1 MSLAPL
7 AGIDGALRGR
17 RVLVTGAGG
26 FIGGRLVE
34 RLVLEQGAEVRALV
48 RNLAGAARLARVPV
62 TVLRGDISSA
72 PELAV
77 AIQGCDLVFHCAYG
91 TSGSQKHRSWVNR
104 EGTRRVLEASRAA
117 SVGRI
122 VHLSTLMVYGE
133 TGDGDLDE
141 TAPRRRFGNAYSD
154 SKLEAEQ
161 IALTSG
167 LPVAVLQPTAVYGP
181 YGGVWTEAVIRGL
194 KAGRQILVN
203 GGDGLG
209 NAVYV
214 DDLVSAMLLAA
225 IRDGAVGEAF
235 LISGEEP
242 VTWRELYGRF
252 AKMLGPEERTVD
264 MTEAEALAFW
274 KKWKKAQPRA
284 VGEALRILKGEQ
296 PVRERIERTREGV
309 WLREMASTIL
319 PESVQQKIKARMR
332 STSRPTPQARRAAD
346 PAAEP
351 RADPLPPR
359 PHPRPHRQ
367 GQASPGLPAGVRF
380 RGRHGPDRAMGAL
393 GGDPLGLGMSRYR
406 SIRPFPS
413 GVLPSE
419 ASPSV
424 PLHGVER
431 EGPES
436 EVFPIQSPVGATACS
451 LGRKPQARASRHV
464 PRAP

>member
-7 AGIDGALRGR
+7 AGIDGALAGR
-17 RVLVTGAGG
+17 RMLVTGAGG

-48 RNLAGAARLARVPV
+48 RNLAGAARLARFPV

-77 AIQGCDLVFHCAYG
+77 AIQGCEIVFHCAYG

-104 EGTRRVLEASRAA
+104 EGTRRVLEASRA
-117 SVGRI
+117 VNVRRI

-133 TGDGDLDE
+133 TADGDLDE

-167 LPVAVLQPTAVYGP
+167 LPVSVLQPTAVYGP
-181 YGGVWTEAVIRGL
+181 YGGVWTESVIRAL
-194 KAGRQILVN
+194 QIGRQILVN

-225 IRDGAVGEAF
+225 VRDGAVGEAF

-274 KKWKKAQPRA
+274 KKWKKARPRA

-332 STSRPTPQARRAAD
+332 STSRPTPQAG
-346 PAAEP
+346 E
-351 RADPLPPR
+351 L
-359 PHPRPHRQ
+359 
-367 GQASPGLPAGVRF
+367 
-380 RGRHGPDRAMGAL
+380 
-393 GGDPLGLGMSRYR
+393 
-406 SIRPFPS
+406 
-413 GVLPSE
+413 
-419 ASPSV
+419 
-424 PLHGVER
+424 
-431 EGPES
+431 
-436 EVFPIQSPVGATACS
+436 PIQPLSPELIRFLRARTRVRIDKAKRL
-451 LGRKPQARASRHV
+451 LGYRPAFDFAAGMDLTEQWARWAGLL
-464 PRAP
+464 